1 MGDPLA
7 VRVGPGV
14 LYIAAIGSTE
24 PTDLSSAWDQAWT
37 ELGYTDQG
45 SNFVFEQTF
54 EDVLVAEELEPIAT
68 LQTARQININ
78 FALAEM
84 TAANMQRALNGGTV
98 SVNGSVTSF
107 EPPAAG
113 DYTRVML
120 GWEADDGFERW
131 VFRNCI
137 QVGSLD
143 IPRRRAPEKSVLPMS
158 FRANTPAN
166 DDHGNAVKPFIAFF
180 DTDYES

>member
-1 MGDPLA
+1 MADPLA

-14 LYIAAIGSTE
+14 LYIAPLGSTE
-24 PTDLSSAWDQAWT
+24 PTDLSGAWSQDWT

-45 SNFVFEQTF
+45 SNFVFDQTF
-54 EDVLVAEELEPIAT
+54 EDVVVAEELEPIST

-78 FALAEM
+78 FSLAEL
-84 TAANMQRALNGGTV
+84 TAANMQRALNGGDIDT
-98 SVNGSVTSF
+98 NGGVVTF

-113 DYTRVML
+113 DFTPVML

-131 VFRNCI
+131 VFRRCI

-143 IPRRRAPEKSVLPMS
+143 IPRRRAPDKAVLPMS
-158 FRANTPAN
+158 FRVNTPAA
-166 DDHGNAVKPFIAFF
+166 DEHGERVAPFIAFF
-180 DTDYES
+180 DEDYES